1 MRPSEP
7 HTNTNSNSPK
17 VANSPEDY
25 KEVGQN
31 ELIARKL
38 ITNWLTPIF
47 NPLEFQFKITKLARS
62 IGIGPSL
69 YLITL
74 KHMYLLFFCL
84 SCVGFMPYFVI
95 EPWTFPLS
103 FGSFVDQY
111 TVYKNVSLVEGG
123 AENFKCVDENVDY
136 RFVSIHR
143 I

>member
-1 MRPSEP
+1 MGPSQKGKDEKKIAAEP
-7 HTNTNSNSPK
+7 S
-17 VANSPEDY
+17 
-25 KEVGQN
+25 KEVSQH
-31 ELIARKL
+31 EEITRKL

-47 NPLEFQFKITKLARS
+47 NPLGFQFKITKLARS

-84 SCVGFMPYFVI
+84 SCVGFLPYFVI

-111 TVYKNVSLVEGG
+111 TVYKNVTLSE
-123 AENFKCVDENVDY
+123 AQNFKCVDE
-136 RFVSIHR
+136 
-143 I
+143 